1 MMLNQS
7 NRSNTTELGSDV
19 KLERFTANSFC
30 LLAICCILLLT
41 ILVYANSIQNDFT
54 TWDDRGLVVENP
66 AIRSLRI
73 DNLID
78 IFIPERGKTYQP
90 VRVLSYAIDYHF
102 WQLNPVGYHLGNTIL
117 HGLSAILL
125 FVLLTNVLN
134 QIRGADLIESN
145 RVISLIAALLFTVH
159 PVNVEAVAWIAS
171 RKYGLLALF
180 YFLSFL
186 LFVKGSEKGRYR
198 RIFYLLSIITY
209 VFALLSSPFSVTLPA
224 MLYLY
229 DYCRKPDISFLSVL
243 KKRFLYYIPYVLLS
257 ICQSAI
263 IMQVVS
269 VGRGAAVKG
278 HYHNNPL
285 ATLAAMLSAF
295 YDYIKNLLLPF
306 WLNNWY
312 VENVS
317 FTLYD
322 YKIALSVITILAL
335 VVVVLLRLRSGKK
348 LALFCLA
355 WFFITL
361 LPVSNIIPIS
371 TKIADRYLY
380 LPAVGLFLWFSLI
393 FYSLTNTLFP
403 KKGKTLITFTI
414 VAFLVSS
421 LSYLSM
427 QRNKVWANTISLWS
441 DSIGKQANNRTAHLN
456 LGQAL
461 SEQGKLDAAMIHFRE
476 ALRLSPNYAEAHN
489 NLGSAL
495 AQQGKL
501 ELAVPHFYTALKIL
515 PGFAEAHN
523 NLAVALARQ
532 GRLEEAAKHYSEA
545 ARLYPD
551 SAEVHNNLA
560 VALVSLGRVDEAV
573 PHYFRAVELK
583 PDYAEP
589 YNNLGNALAQQG
601 KLDQAIAYYSKALEI
616 KPNYA
621 KAHNNLGVALAR
633 QGQLDKAIARFN
645 KALQLQSDYAQ
656 ARNNLGI
663 ALQDQA
669 RIVEQLDSN
678 SKR

>member
-1 MMLNQS
+1 M
-7 NRSNTTELGSDV
+7 RSNTRRTDSSISLYSLTE
-19 KLERFTANSFC
+19 KKFF
-30 LLAICCILLLT
+30 LLTVSCVLLLI
-41 ILVYANSIQNDFT
+41 ILVYANSLQNDFT
-54 TWDDRGLVVENP
+54 NWDDRGLVVEDP
-66 AIRSLRI
+66 AIRSLSFA
-73 DNLID
+73 NLLEM
-78 IFIPERGKTYQP
+78 FTPRPGKTYQP

-125 FVLLTNVLN
+125 YLLLTAVLN
-134 QIRGADLIESN
+134 QIRGEDEVGSN
-145 RVISLIAALLFTVH
+145 RMISFITAVLFTVH

-171 RKYGLLALF
+171 RKYGLLSVF
-180 YFLSFL
+180 YFLSFF
-186 LFVKGSEKGRYR
+186 LFVKDSEEGKYR
-198 RIFYLLSIITY
+198 PMYYILSIITY

-229 DYCRKPDISFLSVL
+229 DYCRKPEINFLSVL

-257 ICQSAI
+257 ISQSVI

-278 HYHNNPL
+278 HYHNNPF
-285 ATLAAMLSAF
+285 ATLAVMLSAF
-295 YDYIKNLLLPF
+295 YGYMKNLLLPL

-317 FTLYD
+317 FTLSS
-322 YKIALSVITILAL
+322 YKIAISVITILAL
-335 VVVVLLRLRSGKK
+335 IAFVLVRLRSGEK
-348 LALFCLA
+348 LA
-355 WFFITL
+355 
-361 LPVSNIIPIS
+361 

-393 FYSLTNTLFP
+393 LYSLTNTLFP

-427 QRNKVWANTISLWS
+427 QRNKVWANTITLWS
-441 DSIGKQANNRTAHLN
+441 DSIDKQANNRTAHLN

-461 SEQGKLDAAMIHFRE
+461 SEQGRLNEAMIHFRE

-501 ELAVPHFYTALKIL
+501 ELAIPHFYTSLKIL
-515 PGFAEAHN
+515 PDFAEAHN

-560 VALVSLGRVDEAV
+560 VALVSLGRVDEAI
-573 PHYFRAVELK
+573 PHYVRAVELK
-583 PDYAEP
+583 PDYAEA
-589 YNNLGNALAQQG
+589 YNNLGNA
-601 KLDQAIAYYSKALEI
+601 LDQAIAYYSEALEI
-616 KPNYA
+616 KPKYA
-621 KAHNNLGVALAR
+621 KAHNNLGVAWAR
-633 QGQLDKAIARFN
+633 LGELDQAIARFN
-645 KALQLQSDYAQ
+645 KALQLQPDYTQ
-656 ARNNLGI
+656 ARNNLAI

-678 SKR
+678 SKP

>member
-1 MMLNQS
+1 MSILGM
-7 NRSNTTELGSDV
+7 RSNTKRTDSSISLYSLTE
-19 KLERFTANSFC
+19 KKFF
-30 LLAICCILLLT
+30 LLTVSCILLLI
-41 ILVYANSIQNDFT
+41 ILVYANSLHNDFT
-54 TWDDRGLVVENP
+54 NWDDRSLVVEDP
-66 AIRSLRI
+66 AIRSLSFG
-73 DNLID
+73 NLLEM
-78 IFIPERGKTYQP
+78 FTPQPGKTYQP

-102 WQLNPVGYHLGNTIL
+102 WKLNPVGYHLGNTIL

-125 FVLLTNVLN
+125 YLLLTGVLN
-134 QIRGADLIESN
+134 QIRGEDEVGSN
-145 RVISLIAALLFTVH
+145 RMISFITALLFTVH

-171 RKYGLLALF
+171 RKYGLLSFF
-180 YFLSFL
+180 YFLSFF
-186 LFVKGSEKGRYR
+186 LFVKNSEEGKYR
-198 RIFYLLSIITY
+198 PMYYILSIITY

-224 MLYLY
+224 MLFLY
-229 DYCRKPDISFLSVL
+229 DYCRKPDINFLSVL

-257 ICQSAI
+257 ISQSVI

-295 YDYIKNLLLPF
+295 YGYIKNLILPL

-317 FTLYD
+317 FTLCN
-322 YKIALSVITILAL
+322 YKIAFSVITILAL
-335 VVVVLLRLRSGKK
+335 VVVVLVRLRSGKK

-393 FYSLTNTLFP
+393 LYSLTNTLLP
-403 KKGKTLITFTI
+403 KKGKILITFTI
-414 VAFLVSS
+414 VAFLISS

-427 QRNKVWANTISLWS
+427 QRNKVWANTITLWS

-461 SEQGKLDAAMIHFRE
+461 SEQGKLNEAMIHFRE

-515 PGFAEAHN
+515 PDFAEAHN

-560 VALVSLGRVDEAV
+560 VALVGLGRVDEAV

-583 PDYAEP
+583 PDYAEA
-589 YNNLGNALAQQG
+589 YNNLGNALAQKG

-621 KAHNNLGVALAR
+621 KAHNNLGVAWAR
-633 QGQLDKAIARFN
+633 LGEFDKAIARFN
-645 KALQLQSDYAQ
+645 KALQLQPDYAQ

-678 SKR
+678 SKP